1 MVDEAAPTLAERLSA
16 EALGTFVLVF
26 FGCGTALA
34 SGGDYVATALAFG
47 LTVLTMA
54 YAVGHISGGHFNP
67 AVSLGAAVSG
77 RMSWRDTGL
86 YSAVQVGSG
95 IVAALMLLLV
105 GQLYSVNDV
114 LSSVSNQ
121 WDKGG
126 DTDFLGGFL
135 VEMIGTG
142 VFVLIIL
149 ATTDKRRDGTG
160 VPAPIAIGLALTLV
174 HFALIGFTGTSVNPA
189 RSIGPGLF
197 AGWDVLQQQWV
208 FILAPL
214 AGAAVAGLGYPLVF
228 GYDRPRPVRA
238 PKPVAAPGHYW
249 DPPLQQWTGAPG
261 QPWPQPQH
269 SQQSWGQQ
277 DPNAAPQ
284 QWAGGTPD
292 QTWQQPPPQQQQW
305 PQQDPNAPQ
314 QWTQDPNAAQ
324 QGWPQPD
331 PNAAPQQQWE
341 SEAEDGRTQIRPP
354 EPPA

>member
-1 MVDEAAPTLAERLSA
+1 MDEAATNTLAQKLAA
-16 EALGTFVLVF
+16 EGLGTFVLVF

-67 AVSLGAAVSG
+67 AVSFGAALSG

-95 IVAALMLLLV
+95 IVAALLLLLV
-105 GQLYSVNDV
+105 GQLYGLDEI
-114 LSSVSNQ
+114 LAGVSNQ
-121 WDKGG
+121 WDNGG

-135 VEMIGTG
+135 VEMIGTA

-160 VPAPIAIGLALTLV
+160 IPAPIAIGLALTLV

-214 AGAAVAGLGYPLVF
+214 AGAAVAGLGYPSIF
-228 GYDRPRPVRA
+228 GWDRARPVRA
-238 PKPVAAPGHYW
+238 PRPVAAPQAW
-249 DPPLQQWTGAPG
+249 DPQ
-261 QPWPQPQH
+261 
-269 SQQSWGQQ
+269 
-277 DPNAAPQ
+277 Q
-284 QWAGGTPD
+284 QWAGGTPG
-292 QTWQQPPPQQQQW
+292 QTWQPQQPGQQPP
-305 PQQDPNAPQ
+305 
-314 QWTQDPNAAQ
+314 
-324 QGWPQPD
+324 GQPD
-331 PNAAPQQQWE
+331 PNAQQQWAGGQPGQAWQQPQQPPQQPPQQQPWQQPDPHAPRQPWE
-341 SEAEDGRTQIRPP
+341 AEGEDGRTQIRPP
-354 EPPA
+354 EGPA

>member
-1 MVDEAAPTLAERLSA
+1 MKQQLTRSRQKLAAEG
-16 EALGTFVLVF
+16 LGTFVLVF

-67 AVSLGAAVSG
+67 AVSVGAALSG

-95 IVAALMLLLV
+95 IVAALLLLLV
-105 GQLYSVNDV
+105 GQLYGVDE
-114 LSSVSNQ
+114 LLAGVSNQ
-121 WDKGG
+121 WDRGG

-135 VEMIGTG
+135 VEMIGTA

-160 VPAPIAIGLALTLV
+160 IPAPIAIGLALTLV

-214 AGAAVAGLGYPLVF
+214 AGAAVAGLGYPAIF
-228 GYDRPRPVRA
+228 GWDRERPVRA
-238 PKPVAAPGHYW
+238 PRPVACAPQW
-249 DPPLQQWTGAPG
+249 DPSSSSGSAARRTTAGSRSSRQQPPG
-261 QPWPQPQH
+261 QP
-269 SQQSWGQQ
+269 
-277 DPNAAPQ
+277 DPNAQQ
-284 QWAGGTPD
+284 QWAGGQPD
-292 QTWQQPPPQQQQW
+292 QGWQQPQQQPQQQPSQ
-305 PQQDPNAPQ
+305 PQQPQ
-314 QWTQDPNAAQ
+314 QQPQ
-324 QGWPQPD
+324 QQPWRQPD
-331 PNAAPQQQWE
+331 PNAPRQPWE
-341 SEAEDGRTQIRPP
+341 AEGEDGRTQIRPP
-354 EPPA
+354 EGPA